1 MVVTKQSLLP
11 VISQIIAIKRQ
22 GKEKEFDTFLK
33 EKVSQ
38 LMKKDRYAEAV
49 PMLTPLIENNPIEA
63 FS

>member
-22 GKEKEFDTFLK
+22 GKEKEFDAFLK

-49 PMLTPLIENNPIEA
+49 PMLTSLIENNPIEA